1 MIPRGQGLDNR
12 QPEPPSWAVDAKG
25 TAPMPNERAA
35 DPGNRGSTIAD
46 PAGAAGPGSVDGR
59 HLLLVGAGPGLGT
72 AVARRF
78 AVGGYRV
85 TLVARSTD
93 GLRDLAGTLADT
105 GAEISTVA
113 ADAGDPDGLGARMR
127 ELYRGDG
134 APGVIVYS
142 AVMGAP
148 DRLLSSTAAHLQAA
162 YSVDVIGAIVVAQV
176 AAPAMRAAGFGTILV
191 TGGGFADHPIPAL
204 ATVSLGKAAL
214 RSAATI
220 LGADLAPDGIRVAT
234 LTIAGQIAAGTSFDP
249 ERIAER
255 YWEVVHVD
263 GPWQAEFRFTGE

>member
-1 MIPRGQGLDNR
+1 MAATCCWSARGLALEWR
-12 QPEPPSWAVDAKG
+12 
-25 TAPMPNERAA
+25 
-35 DPGNRGSTIAD
+35 
-46 PAGAAGPGSVDGR
+46 
-59 HLLLVGAGPGLGT
+59 
-72 AVARRF
+72 VARRF
-78 AVGGYRV
+78 AAGGYRV

-93 GLRDLAGTLADT
+93 RLRDLAGTLADT
-105 GAEISTVA
+105 GAEINTVA
-113 ADAGDPDGLGARMR
+113 ADAGDPDDLAARMR
-127 ELYRGDG
+127 ELYPGDG
-134 APGVIVYS
+134 APGVIVYN

-176 AAPAMRAAGFGTILV
+176 AAPAMRAAGSGPSLV

-214 RSAATI
+214 RSAATM

-249 ERIAER
+249 QRIAER
-255 YWEVVHVD
+255 YWEVVHTD